1 MHISDGIL
9 SWQVLAAG
17 TAACAGGAGAGLYKL
32 REEDIPKAALLAS
45 VFFVASLIHVPA
57 GGASAHLMLT
67 GLMGILLGWAVFP
80 VFLAALLLQSVLL
93 GHGGLTALGVNTVNM
108 SVPGLACYYIFGRNI
123 RMKSYRSAVVL
134 GFGAGALGI
143 LLATFMGGTAL
154 LASGREF
161 MPVFKGLMVLHI
173 PVAFA
178 EGIITAAVT
187 GFLWKVKPEILSA
200 FNRRSRHGL

>member
-17 TAACAGGAGAGLYKL
+17 TAACAAGTGAGLYKL
-32 REEDIPKAALLAS
+32 KEEEIPKAALLAS

-57 GGASAHLMLT
+57 GGASAHLMLA
-67 GLMGILLGWAVFP
+67 GLMGILLGWAAFP
-80 VFLAALLLQSVLL
+80 AFLVALLLQSVLL

-108 SVPGLACYYIFGRNI
+108 SVPALAGYYIFGRGI
-123 RMKSYRSAVVL
+123 RTKGYRGAVMR

-143 LLATFMGGTAL
+143 FLATFMGGISL
-154 LASGREF
+154 LASGGEF

-173 PVAFA
+173 PVVFA
-178 EGIITAAVT
+178 EGFITAAVT
-187 GFLWKVKPEILSA
+187 GFLWKVSPEILGVI
-200 FNRRSRHGL
+200 NG